1 MKPLLTKRWEDILSN
16 PIEVISSAI
25 KPLANLLDLNFGN
38 NPQNT
43 NPVVSDKSKPSDKLD
58 QNAVING
65 QSILTEAVKGSLYKS
80 NGLQYNSINID
91 ILSGKY
97 ANLHFDMGTNA
108 EEFSVSQSAEWSD
121 SKLSGIRT
129 GGNFSNISP
138 RELNFSVDYYS
149 HNQDISPLV
158 ENWAHLHELTS
169 AGTGTN
175 IKAKT
180 KQPPLLLI
188 TSGLQR
194 YANAVMKEF
203 SVQYDNPF
211 PLNGGWRHA
220 VVTVSFTVFGGT
232 GSIYQ
237 TAPPHAPTPL
247 EFLVSQE
254 TEAERVKRG
263 QAGALKTL
271 FSSCVGDEAEDISKI
286 FLEEKYRDPQAFLKL
301 KSPEAFVQAAVSGMM
316 SDPAVR
322 GNDAIKERLKKD
334 LAQVM
339 VRNENGITPD
349 LYTQLTQAV
358 ISGDPAGLPDELVSE
373 LNADGKSVYDVLK
386 ASYDKILKGITED
399 TLSKDILNKPE
410 EIEAQNRLRKSARCG
425 VEALS
430 GNLTTTTDAG
440 QNDVYN
446 VKAINAFLA
455 SNPTDEQ
462 IMEAFSIPESGK
474 VSIIRKL
481 KSGAPYSSKEEF
493 LRDASENVLGYS
505 GNSAWNAFSSTTS
518 TKVSSINA
526 FIAKP
531 ETDLNAIK
539 QAFGISED
547 SIANKIKN
555 NGNPHRDINK
565 LIAIFGDV
573 DKAVAAM
580 QTFKVETP
588 PETP

>member
-1 MKPLLTKRWEDILSN
+1 LSN
-16 PIEVISSAI
+16 PLEPVPSVV
-25 KPLANLLDLNFGN
+25 KPIANLLDQTFGG
-38 NPQNT
+38 NPQKTNT
-43 NPVVSDKSKPSDKLD
+43 VVSNKSNVSDKLD

-65 QSILTEAVKGSLYKS
+65 QSILTESVKGHLYKS
-80 NGLQYNSINID
+80 DNLQYSSINID

-149 HNQDISPLV
+149 HDQDVSPLV

-211 PLNGGWRHA
+211 PHNGGWRHA

-254 TEAERVKRG
+254 TEAERARRG

-271 FSSCVGDEAEDISKI
+271 FSSCVGDEADDLSKI
-286 FLEEKYRDPQAFLKL
+286 FLEEKYRDPQSFLKL
-301 KSPEAFVQAAVSGMM
+301 KSPDAFVQAAVSGMM

-322 GNDAIKERLKKD
+322 GNDAIKDRLKKD

-349 LYTQLTQAV
+349 LYTQLTNAV

-386 ASYDKILKGITED
+386 TSYDKVLKGIIED

-430 GNLTTTTDAG
+430 GNLTTTTDAA

-446 VKAINAFLA
+446 VKAINAFFA
-455 SNPTDEQ
+455 SNPTDQE
-462 IMEAFSIPESGK
+462 IIDTFSIPESGK

-481 KSGAPYSSKEEF
+481 KAGAPYSSKEEF

-505 GNSAWNAFSSTTS
+505 GNSAWNAFSSTT
-518 TKVSSINA
+518 TAKVSSINS

-531 ETDLNAIK
+531 ETDIPAIK
-539 QAFGISED
+539 QAFNITDD
-547 SIANKIKN
+547 SIARKLKN
-555 NGNPHRDINK
+555 NGNPHGDINK
-565 LIAIFGDV
+565 LTSIFGDV
-573 DKAVAAM
+573 DKAATAI
-580 QTFKVETP
+580 QGFKGEEP
-588 PETP
+588 SPAP